1 MVRQQETETQ
11 TSDSRPKEAISVV
24 IATHNQADA
33 LRRNLPRILE
43 QEYERFEVI
52 VVNDASTDDTE
63 DILKTLELKYA
74 NLHHTFTPS
83 GARHISHKR
92 LSLTIGIK
100 AAQYEWLLLTE
111 PDSHPC
117 SPHWLSTMAEHFHD
131 GVQIVLGYANYMPD
145 KRLLSRKAIFFN
157 LFHQMQYLPWAT
169 RHKAYRCNPANIA
182 YRKSL
187 FMAHKGF
194 ADDINLIGGVTE
206 LLVNR
211 HSRIGNTAVSLHP
224 DSKVE
229 CESMTSG
236 KQWRLKRT
244 FYMETRRH
252 FKKTWRYRLTFNLKQ
267 AVVPLFYCATALSL
281 GWSVWRQQW
290 AATAIISL
298 LFVLLCVCKT
308 VWFNRSA
315 RALGERPYRLSF
327 LWYEMRLL
335 GWHACS
341 WMDYRTA
348 PRTRFYRKAF

>member
-1 MVRQQETETQ
+1 
-11 TSDSRPKEAISVV
+11 
-24 IATHNQADA
+24 
-33 LRRNLPRILE
+33 
-43 QEYERFEVI
+43 
-52 VVNDASTDDTE
+52 
-63 DILKTLELKYA
+63 
-74 NLHHTFTPS
+74 
-83 GARHISHKR
+83 
-92 LSLTIGIK
+92 
-100 AAQYEWLLLTE
+100 
-111 PDSHPC
+111 
-117 SPHWLSTMAEHFHD
+117 MAGHFHD
-131 GVQIVLGYANYMPD
+131 GIQIVLGYANYMPD
-145 KRLLSRKAIFFN
+145 KRLLSRKTIFFN

-211 HSRIGNTAVSLHP
+211 HSCVGNTAVSLHP

-229 CESMTSG
+229 CEDMTSG

-281 GWSVWRQQW
+281 GWSVWQHQW

-298 LFVLLCVCKT
+298 LFILLCVWKT

-315 RALGERPYRLSF
+315 RALGERPYHLSF
-327 LWYEMRLL
+327 LWYEMRLF

>member
-1 MVRQQETETQ
+1 
-11 TSDSRPKEAISVV
+11 
-24 IATHNQADA
+24 
-33 LRRNLPRILE
+33 
-43 QEYERFEVI
+43 
-52 VVNDASTDDTE
+52 
-63 DILKTLELKYA
+63 
-74 NLHHTFTPS
+74 
-83 GARHISHKR
+83 
-92 LSLTIGIK
+92 
-100 AAQYEWLLLTE
+100 
-111 PDSHPC
+111 
-117 SPHWLSTMAEHFHD
+117 
-131 GVQIVLGYANYMPD
+131 
-145 KRLLSRKAIFFN
+145 
-157 LFHQMQYLPWAT
+157 
-169 RHKAYRCNPANIA
+169 
-182 YRKSL
+182 
-187 FMAHKGF
+187 MAHKGF

-229 CESMTSG
+229 CENMTSG
-236 KQWRLKRT
+236 TQWRLKRT